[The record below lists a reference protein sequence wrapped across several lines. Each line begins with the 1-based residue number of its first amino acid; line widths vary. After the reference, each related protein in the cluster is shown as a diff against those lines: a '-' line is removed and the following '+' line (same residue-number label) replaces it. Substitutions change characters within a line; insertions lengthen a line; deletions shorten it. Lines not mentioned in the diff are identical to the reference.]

1 MWFGEVM
8 TSLLDARADS
18 SGVTS
23 SLDRWSAPVA
33 GPEATVGVVSSGP
46 KPDVLIVDDEP
57 QVREVVA
64 TYLEREGF
72 SVRSAADG
80 QQALDEIAAKRPDA
94 MVLDLMLPE
103 VSGLEVLQRLR
114 ATATRFL

>member
-1 MWFGEVM
+1 M
-8 TSLLDARADS
+8 TSSPIASSPTAVHARPIPS
-18 SGVTS
+18 SSGPTPVTTSVSGVTA
-23 SLDRWSAPVA
+23 R
-33 GPEATVGVVSSGP
+33 P

-57 QVREVVA
+57 QVREIVA

-80 QQALDEIAAKRPDA
+80 REALAELAMKRPDA

-103 VSGLEVLQRLR
+103 VSGLDVLQKLR
-114 ATATRFL
+114 ARG